1 MTMQI
6 YIIISVAALVA
17 IFLVMFLTNRR
28 KMVKKLTPLAGL
40 AFAFVIAGIVF
51 GDSREVGY
59 ALMAIGVLLAFI
71 DMIRKSKKG

>member
-1 MTMQI
+1 MTTQI
-6 YIIISVAALVA
+6 YIIISLVALAA
-17 IFLVMFLTNRR
+17 IFLLLFLTNRR
-28 KMVKKLTPLAGL
+28 KTAKKMTPLAGL

-51 GDSREVGY
+51 GEEREVGY